1 MMMLSHN
8 SPLSGPRSARIL
20 IAEDHLD
27 SQDALRILLE
37 AASYQVL
44 VASDGRAAIDTALE
58 EVPDLIL
65 MDIMMPELD
74 GIEVT
79 RRLRRNQATMSIP
92 IIAVTAM
99 EGGQRLAL
107 EAGADDFMPKPI
119 DARMLLRKI
128 NGFLEPEGE
137 SL

>member
-1 MMMLSHN
+1 MPSSA
-8 SPLSGPRSARIL
+8 SPAPGSEPAKIL

-37 AASYQVL
+37 AARYEVL
-44 VASDGRAAIDTALE
+44 VASDGLSAMTTAMQ

-65 MDIMMPELD
+65 MDIMMPEID
-74 GIEVT
+74 GLEVT
-79 RRLRRNQATMSIP
+79 RRLREHQATMQIP

-107 EAGADDFMPKPI
+107 EAGADDYMPKPI
-119 DARMLLRKI
+119 NTRTLLDKI
-128 NGFLEPEGE
+128 DHILSRREGGE
-137 SL
+137 A

>member
-1 MMMLSHN
+1 MPSLDN
-8 SPLSGPRSARIL
+8 PTPAPDCAKIL

-37 AASYQVL
+37 AARYHVL
-44 VASDGRAAIDTALE
+44 VASDGQAAMATALE

-74 GIEVT
+74 GLEVT
-79 RRLRRNQATMSIP
+79 RRLRENHLTMQIP

-107 EAGADDFMPKPI
+107 EAGADDYLPKPI
-119 DARMLLRKI
+119 NTRILLHKI
-128 NGFLEPEGE
+128 NGLLDQSRERL
-137 SL
+137 S